1 MTETIKKIVRINHF
15 FQTRKMTISLQLY
28 YILTIQQ
35 NSQFETSNIH
45 WVTQILGL
53 EKKIGKDSIPF
64 LGGIF

>member
-28 YILTIQQ
+28 LKPIQQ